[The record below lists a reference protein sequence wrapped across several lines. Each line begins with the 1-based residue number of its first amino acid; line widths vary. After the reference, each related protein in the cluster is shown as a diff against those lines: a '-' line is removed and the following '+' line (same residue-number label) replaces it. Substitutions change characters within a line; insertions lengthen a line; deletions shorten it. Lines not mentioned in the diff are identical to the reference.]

1 MEEKKNDN
9 EVKDVK
15 KNVGKKK
22 TKAMNLYLF
31 FFLLVYS
38 YLQLGFSGLYTY
50 TTISV
55 LYTCLMYFSVF
66 ALYTGI
72 CMFIKFRKKEYTKKE
87 VDTILR
93 KTFIGIV
100 VLIVLYSFVFIGN
113 YINNLNGILRAKENY
128 GSHTEK
134 IKNIYTENIVEN
146 TVSEDGETNN
156 AGLIIMQ
163 DMLAYDSAMKD
174 LDSLYNGMKENMGSY
189 IGLRVLT
196 DIVDIGIS
204 AVVILV
210 LSRMMIYKIS
220 NIKEEN

>member
-1 MEEKKNDN
+1 MEEKNN
-9 EVKDVK
+9 ENEMKERK
-15 KNVGKKK
+15 KNGNKKK
-22 TKAMNLYLF
+22 TKSMNLYLF

-87 VDTILR
+87 VETILR

-100 VLIVLYSFVFIGN
+100 VLIVLYSIVFIGN
-113 YINNLNGILRAKENY
+113 YINNMNGILRAKDNY
-128 GSHTEK
+128 GTHTEK
-134 IKNIYTENIVEN
+134 IKNTYIEN
-146 TVSEDGETNN
+146 TVDANVNTNN
-156 AGLIIMQ
+156 TGLMIMQ
-163 DMLAYDSAMKD
+163 DMLAYDSAMND
-174 LDSLYNGMKENMGSY
+174 LDSLYNGMKENMVTY
-189 IGLRVLT
+189 IGLRILT
-196 DIVDIGIS
+196 DIIDIGIS

-210 LSRMMIYKIS
+210 LSKMMVYKIS
-220 NIKEEN
+220 NIKEDN

>member
-1 MEEKKNDN
+1 MEEKNN
-9 EVKDVK
+9 ENEIKERK
-15 KNVGKKK
+15 KNGNKKK
-22 TKAMNLYLF
+22 TKSMNLYLF

-87 VDTILR
+87 VETILR

-100 VLIVLYSFVFIGN
+100 VLIVLYSIVFIGN
-113 YINNLNGILRAKENY
+113 YINNMNGILRAKDNY
-128 GSHTEK
+128 GTHTEK
-134 IKNIYTENIVEN
+134 IKNTYIEN
-146 TVSEDGETNN
+146 TVDANVNTNN
-156 AGLIIMQ
+156 TGLMIMQ
-163 DMLAYDSAMKD
+163 DMLAYDSAMND
-174 LDSLYNGMKENMGSY
+174 LDSLYNGMKENMVTY
-189 IGLRVLT
+189 IGLRILT
-196 DIVDIGIS
+196 DIIDIGIS

-210 LSRMMIYKIS
+210 LSKMMVYKIS
-220 NIKEEN
+220 NIKEDN

>member
-1 MEEKKNDN
+1 MEEKNN
-9 EVKDVK
+9 ENEIKERK
-15 KNVGKKK
+15 KNGNKKK
-22 TKAMNLYLF
+22 TKSMNLYLF

-87 VDTILR
+87 VETILR

-100 VLIVLYSFVFIGN
+100 VLIVLYSIVFIGN
-113 YINNLNGILRAKENY
+113 YINNMNGILRAKDNY
-128 GSHTEK
+128 GTHTEK
-134 IKNIYTENIVEN
+134 IKNTYIEN
-146 TVSEDGETNN
+146 TVDVNVNTNN
-156 AGLIIMQ
+156 IGLMIMQ
-163 DMLAYDSAMKD
+163 DMLAYDSAMND
-174 LDSLYNGMKENMGSY
+174 LDSLYNGMKENMVTY
-189 IGLRVLT
+189 IGLRILT
-196 DIVDIGIS
+196 DIIDIGIS

-210 LSRMMIYKIS
+210 LSKMMVYKIS
-220 NIKEEN
+220 NIKEDN

>member
-1 MEEKKNDN
+1 MEEKNN
-9 EVKDVK
+9 ENEIKERK
-15 KNVGKKK
+15 KNGNKKK
-22 TKAMNLYLF
+22 TKSMNLYLF

-87 VDTILR
+87 VETILR

-100 VLIVLYSFVFIGN
+100 VLIVLYSIVFIGN
-113 YINNLNGILRAKENY
+113 YINNMNGILRAKDNY
-128 GSHTEK
+128 GTHTEK
-134 IKNIYTENIVEN
+134 IKNTYIEN
-146 TVSEDGETNN
+146 TVDVNVNTNN
-156 AGLIIMQ
+156 TGLMIMQ
-163 DMLAYDSAMKD
+163 DMLAYDSAMND
-174 LDSLYNGMKENMGSY
+174 LDSLYNGMKENMVTY
-189 IGLRVLT
+189 IGLRILT
-196 DIVDIGIS
+196 DIIDIGIS

-210 LSRMMIYKIS
+210 LSKMMVYKIS
-220 NIKEEN
+220 NIKEDN

>member
-66 ALYTGI
+66 ALYTVI

-134 IKNIYTENIVEN
+134 IKNTYTENIVEN

-156 AGLIIMQ
+156 AGLTIMQ

>member
-1 MEEKKNDN
+1 MEEKNN
-9 EVKDVK
+9 ENEIKERK
-15 KNVGKKK
+15 KNGNKKK
-22 TKAMNLYLF
+22 TKSMNLYLF

-55 LYTCLMYFSVF
+55 LFTCLMYFSVF

-87 VDTILR
+87 VETILR

-100 VLIVLYSFVFIGN
+100 VLIVLYSIVFIGN
-113 YINNLNGILRAKENY
+113 YINNMNGILRAKDNY
-128 GSHTEK
+128 GTHTEK
-134 IKNIYTENIVEN
+134 IKNTYIEN
-146 TVSEDGETNN
+146 TVDVNVNTNN
-156 AGLIIMQ
+156 TGLMIMQ
-163 DMLAYDSAMKD
+163 DMLAYDSAMND
-174 LDSLYNGMKENMGSY
+174 LDSLYNGMKENMVTY
-189 IGLRVLT
+189 IGLRILT
-196 DIVDIGIS
+196 DIIDIGIS

-210 LSRMMIYKIS
+210 LSKMMVYKIS

>member
-1 MEEKKNDN
+1 MEEKNN
-9 EVKDVK
+9 ENEIKERK
-15 KNVGKKK
+15 KNGNKKK
-22 TKAMNLYLF
+22 TKSMNLYLF

-87 VDTILR
+87 VETILR

-100 VLIVLYSFVFIGN
+100 VLIVLYSIVFIGN
-113 YINNLNGILRAKENY
+113 YINNMNGILRAKDNY
-128 GSHTEK
+128 GTHTEK
-134 IKNIYTENIVEN
+134 IKNTYIEN
-146 TVSEDGETNN
+146 TVDVNVNTNN
-156 AGLIIMQ
+156 TGLMIMQ
-163 DMLAYDSAMKD
+163 DMLAYDSAMND
-174 LDSLYNGMKENMGSY
+174 LDSLYNGMKENMVTY
-189 IGLRVLT
+189 IGLRILT
-196 DIVDIGIS
+196 DIIDIGIS

-210 LSRMMIYKIS
+210 LSKMMVYKIS

>member
-1 MEEKKNDN
+1 MEEKNN
-9 EVKDVK
+9 ENEIKERK
-15 KNVGKKK
+15 KNGNKKK
-22 TKAMNLYLF
+22 TKSMNLYLF

-55 LYTCLMYFSVF
+55 LFTCLMYFSVF

-87 VDTILR
+87 VETILR

-100 VLIVLYSFVFIGN
+100 VLIVLYSIVFIGN
-113 YINNLNGILRAKENY
+113 YINNMNGILRAKDNN
-128 GSHTEK
+128 GTHTEK
-134 IKNIYTENIVEN
+134 IKNTYIEN
-146 TVSEDGETNN
+146 TVDVNVNTNN
-156 AGLIIMQ
+156 TGLMIMQ
-163 DMLAYDSAMKD
+163 DMLAYDSAMND
-174 LDSLYNGMKENMGSY
+174 LDSLYNGMKENMVTY
-189 IGLRVLT
+189 IGLRILT
-196 DIVDIGIS
+196 DIIDIGIS

-210 LSRMMIYKIS
+210 LSKMMVYKIS